1 VSEAL
6 ANQQTHARADDV
18 KTQAA
23 AWFERRHFWGWSEK
37 DQIEFDAWIAQS
49 LAHRAAY
56 VRLDAMWQRTELL
69 SALRPV
75 AEAPGKA
82 MFPMMLKIAAA
93 FIVATA
99 IGAGAFAYLEQP
111 RERVFSTGLGG
122 HETVTFA
129 DGSKIELN
137 TNTVLRARMTTA
149 ERTVWLD
156 KGEAYFQIK
165 HDSAHPFVVM
175 AGDHRV
181 TDLGTKF
188 TVRRET
194 GKTEVSVIQGRV
206 TFDAPDS
213 STPSQ
218 VALLTAGDVA
228 TATASNVSVRRE
240 SEKVLST
247 GLSWRRGVL
256 VFDKTELGE
265 AAAEFN
271 RYNSEKIVIADP
283 AVASRTI
290 DGTFRTEDVE
300 LFARIAQVALGL
312 HVEDGADRIVIRR

>member
-1 VSEAL
+1 VSQIPAK
-6 ANQQTHARADDV
+6 QRTQARADDV

-23 AWFERRHFWGWSEK
+23 AWFERRHFWHWSEK
-37 DQIEFDAWIAQS
+37 DQAELDAWIAQS
-49 LAHRAAY
+49 LAHRIAY

-69 SALRPV
+69 SAAQP
-75 AEAPGKA
+75 ASDAPRKA
-82 MFPMMLKIAAA
+82 ALPAFVKIAAV
-93 FIVATA
+93 FIAASV
-99 IGAGAFAYLEQP
+99 IGAGAFAYLATP

-137 TNTVLRARMTTA
+137 TNTVLRARMTTT

-175 AGDHRV
+175 VGTHRV

-188 TVRRET
+188 TVRQEK
-194 GKTEVSVIQGRV
+194 GHTEVAVIQGRV

-213 STPSQ
+213 PTLSQ

-240 SEKVLST
+240 NEKALST
-247 GLSWRRGVL
+247 ELSWRHGVL

-271 RYNSEKIVIADP
+271 RYNREKIVIADP

-290 DGTFRTEDVE
+290 DGTFRTEDVQ

-312 HVEDGADRIVIRR
+312 HVEDGADKIVITR

>member
-1 VSEAL
+1 MTKIP
-6 ANQQTHARADDV
+6 ANQPFPVRASDV

-23 AWFERRHFWGWSEK
+23 AWFEKRHFWSWDEK
-37 DQIEFDAWIAQS
+37 DQAEFDAWIAQS

-56 VRLDAMWQRTELL
+56 VRVDAMWQRTELL
-69 SALRPV
+69 SAIRP
-75 AEAPGKA
+75 APEAPRKIL
-82 MFPMMLKIAAA
+82 FPVMLKLAAA
-93 FIVATA
+93 FVAATV
-99 IGAGAFAYLEQP
+99 IGAGAFAYLAQP
-111 RERVFSTGLGG
+111 RERVFSTGIGG

-129 DGSKIELN
+129 DGSKVELN
-137 TNTVLRARMTTA
+137 TNTALRALMTTA

-175 AGDHRV
+175 VGTHRV

-188 TVRRET
+188 TVRREV
-194 GKTEVSVIQGRV
+194 GKTQVAVIQGRV

-213 STPSQ
+213 LRPSQ

-228 TATASNVSVRRE
+228 TATATDVSIHRE
-240 SEKVLST
+240 NGKALST
-247 GLSWRRGVL
+247 ELSWRRGML
-256 VFDKTELGE
+256 VFDKVALGQ

-271 RYNSEKIVIADP
+271 RYNREQIVVADP
-283 AVASRTI
+283 SVANRII

-300 LFARIAQVALGL
+300 LFARMAQVALGL
-312 HVEDGADRIVIRR
+312 HVEDGADKIVITR